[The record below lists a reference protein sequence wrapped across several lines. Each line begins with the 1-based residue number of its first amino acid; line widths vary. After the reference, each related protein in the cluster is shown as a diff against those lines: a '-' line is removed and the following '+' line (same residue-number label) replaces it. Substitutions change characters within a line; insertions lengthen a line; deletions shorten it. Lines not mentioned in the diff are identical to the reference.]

1 MYNSSSL
8 GAAAAAAAAVAV
20 AVAVVAAAAAAHASQ
35 SMSGWSRE
43 SIHRQRRG
51 SVIHPV
57 RWLPAFS
64 AWRMQPCPRRP
75 PSPWSLF
82 FSCRGKEAPLISH

>member
-1 MYNSSSL
+1 MYNSLSF
-8 GAAAAAAAAVAV
+8 GAAAAAAAVAV
-20 AVAVVAAAAAAHASQ
+20 AVAVVAAAALPTRPSQ
-35 SMSGWSRE
+35 CLAGHVN

-64 AWRMQPCPRRP
+64 AWRMQPCPRWA
-75 PSPWSLF
+75 PSTWSHFFLF
-82 FSCRGKEAPLISH
+82 LQGKGGASH

>member
-1 MYNSSSL
+1 MYNSLSF
-8 GAAAAAAAAVAV
+8 GAAAAAAAVAV
-20 AVAVVAAAAAAHASQ
+20 AVAVVAAAALPTRPSQ
-35 SMSGWSRE
+35 CLAGHVN

-64 AWRMQPCPRRP
+64 AWCMQPCPRRP
-75 PSPWSLF
+75 PSTWSLF